1 MTDLI
6 LRSEEPDAR
15 RNKPGK
21 GGQVVSMAIVV
32 ATRIAADGSRESSG
46 SWRHSTGPSRV
57 PRTRLTGSRSG
68 RPTPEHVNKEINH
81 RSRGVGI
88 FPNAAAV
95 IRLVG
100 AVLIDMHDEW
110 IAGDRRRPYS
120 ACIRGDGSRGYVG
133 SGEHVASRG
142 YARACGVG
150 TWRLGGLLV
159 TRQVEDRCQ

>member
-6 LRSEEPDAR
+6 RRSEPDAR

-21 GGQVVSMAIVV
+21 GGQGGL
-32 ATRIAADGSRESSG
+32 DGDSG
-46 SWRHSTGPSRV
+46 GHQDRRGRLPGILGLVEALNRSFQS
-57 PRTRLTGSRSG
+57 PRTKLTGSRSG

-88 FPNAAAV
+88 LSNAAAV

-133 SGEHVASRG
+133 SGGHAASRG

-150 TWRLGGLLV
+150 TWRLAGLLV